1 MCIGTSYFISNLNYL
16 DNVSPLETVERN
28 FALKI
33 ALSCMVHP
41 VHVSI
46 STWDDNPCVH
56 WIHVSLVEK
65 TVHVSIG

>member
-16 DNVSPLETVERN
+16 DNVSPLENVEQN
-28 FALKI
+28 FALEI

-41 VHVSI
+41 RF
-46 STWDDNPCVH
+46 STWDYNPCVH